1 MLDIVQN
8 GKQIAILDVSS
19 EAHMPDT
26 VLMPYRPA
34 VRGESEDGAYEYRL
48 GANTCLAGDIAG
60 LAAGRPEYKFARPL
74 NIGDRV
80 IFEDQIHYT
89 IVKNTTF
96 NGVKLPDLL
105 MLKEDGE
112 IKTVRKFGY
121 EQYRDRN

>member
-1 MLDIVQN
+1 M
-8 GKQIAILDVSS
+8 
-19 EAHMPDT
+19 
-26 VLMPYRPA
+26 
-34 VRGESEDGAYEYRL
+34 
-48 GANTCLAGDIAG
+48 
-60 LAAGRPEYKFARPL
+60 
-74 NIGDRV
+74 

-105 MLKEDGE
+105 VLKEDGE